1 MGVLRADGDGQSR
14 RRQQN
19 LLCKVD
25 IVARFRDVRIVG
37 SWWRLRQGAV
47 STGYDRAFACVKS
60 VLMSNVAARPA
71 SRYMLFPLLA
81 VLIWAIN
88 MVVTKMAADVIAPTV
103 IGFYRWVLAGVVL
116 TPFVLPG
123 VLRQWRAIVPLL
135 GKLAVLGALGMAVYQ
150 GLIYVAAMTT
160 TATHMSIIT
169 AMVPLLTI
177 ALVCVVLRELP
188 LWTAVAGGVLS
199 LLGLGVLLGEG
210 NPLSLFETG
219 VTTGD
224 ALMGVAALAYAMY
237 GVLLRRWP
245 LPIGVWQSLYV
256 QVLFGILF
264 QLPGFLMAPVSP
276 LNASNIPLVLYAG
289 IFPSLFAPYLWMQG
303 VRYLGP
309 NRASVFL
316 NLMPVG
322 TVVIAAATLGEVPH
336 SYHIVGGLMALAGVS
351 LAQWK
356 PRTNA

>member
-1 MGVLRADGDGQSR
+1 
-14 RRQQN
+14 
-19 LLCKVD
+19 
-25 IVARFRDVRIVG
+25 
-37 SWWRLRQGAV
+37 
-47 STGYDRAFACVKS
+47 
-60 VLMSNVAARPA
+60 MSNAVTAP
-71 SRYMLFPLLA
+71 SPRYMLFPLLA
-81 VLIWAIN
+81 VLIWSIN
-88 MVVTKMAADVIAPTV
+88 MVVTKMAADVIAPGT
-103 IGFYRWVLAGVVL
+103 IGFYRWVLAGALL

-123 VLRQWRAIVPLL
+123 VLRGWRAIVPLL

-150 GLIYVAAMTT
+150 GLIYVAAATT
-160 TATHMSIIT
+160 TATNMGIIT

-177 ALVCVVLRELP
+177 LLVCIVLRELP
-188 LWTAVAGGVLS
+188 AWTAVLGGVLS

-210 NPLSLFETG
+210 NPLRLLEVGGS
-219 VTTGD
+219 TGD
-224 ALMGVAALAYAMY
+224 ALMGVAALSYAMY

-264 QLPGFLMAPVSP
+264 QLPSFLLGPASP

-309 NRASVFL
+309 NRASIFL

-351 LAQWK
+351 LAQRR
-356 PRTNA
+356 PRPAGRPA